1 MANLY
6 STISLNTPS
15 LRSKIS
21 QSYQEKLETM
31 LKQHFQWGKTKRSM
45 RDMKMAKRERKKILK
60 ARNNFCSERVD
71 SIPFLYLV
79 PAFLSPRKAAEP
91 SLPSYLSLGGGVLC
105 ILRGVLWGRKFS
117 NSVTEVIIQCKFFF
131 LLLADSPPRDLEI
144 RPTNNGLLMR
154 NDVQLCLAANNI
166 RSRANET
173 TQFSFMRSLLR
184 ENGRSLPIHWKTNL
198 VIEWWNNCRTRIS
211 QTITIFC
218 STSSNNC

>member
-144 RPTNNGLLMR
+144 LPTNNGLLMR

-166 RSRANET
+166 
-173 TQFSFMRSLLR
+173 LLTR
-184 ENGRSLPIHWKTNL
+184 KWNHAILLHAIALAWKWQIASNPL
-198 VIEWWNNCRTRIS
+198 KNKLGDRMMKQLSNSVIAM
-211 QTITIFC
+211 IFC